1 LAAPFTADIEAAL
14 AKDGEYGILEGK
26 SVALLHPIIMLGLF
40 GASVYAAYL
49 GWQWR
54 RTRTIGEEIRAL
66 KAQKPKVAVAAGGDS
81 APAAPEPSPL
91 DAQIAGLEKERKEL
105 VAGGFRDRHSNVGYA
120 LLGGGVTVG
129 VAGCFNT
136 YMRTGKLFPGPHL
149 YAGAGI
155 VVLWALAA
163 SLVPAMQKGDNNA
176 RSAHIAL
183 NALNVALFAWQIPT
197 GWDIVQKVW
206 QFAPWP

>member
-1 LAAPFTADIEAAL
+1 VQSRSDSQPAYQQSISNFALTGLGLAAPFIADIEAAL

-129 VAGCFNT
+129 VAGS
-136 YMRTGKLFPGPHL
+136 
-149 YAGAGI
+149 GA
-155 VVLWALAA
+155 AHAP
-163 SLVPAMQKGDNNA
+163 LVR
-176 RSAHIAL
+176 RSGH
-183 NALNVALFAWQIPT
+183 
-197 GWDIVQKVW
+197 
-206 QFAPWP
+206 